1 MHIHISTVHIDTRTP
16 GYEEEMKSK
25 PELTKTISESGQVFE
40 APQVA
45 RDILTGSTRGYFNI
59 STGLDGWLL
68 RNLQPG
74 MSPISNSLEVLQQIL
89 CCPIRIIA
97 VVYVAYW
104 NYVCRKHTSG
114 LMNTEKAVSS

>member
-1 MHIHISTVHIDTRTP
+1 
-16 GYEEEMKSK
+16 MKKK

-74 MSPISNSLEVLQQIL
+74 MSPISNGFEVLQQIL

-104 NYVCRKHTSG
+104 NYVCRKHTYGS
-114 LMNTEKAVSS
+114 MSPKMSVSSE